1 MPQTMFSEAEVAD
14 LIRSAAREAAEATR
28 RVVREEMRAEVDR
41 ASRRRMTTREAARYL
56 SMGRRALLDL
66 AEAGRIA
73 YEDRGGSVGYVFNR
87 VDLDALADELT
98 STPT

>member
-1 MPQTMFSEAEVAD
+1 MPYTLVHLSAPDREVNVAG
-14 LIRSAAREAAEATR
+14 LPLTGMKYVIWLRFRRATGW
-28 RVVREEMRAEVDR
+28 
-41 ASRRRMTTREAARYL
+41 TTREAARYL